1 MRPFVAT
8 QIALAALVIVPFLP
22 GSGTR
27 GAEPSLRALDFIP
40 TAVSADGSVV
50 TGYRGA
56 GGEQYSAVRWTSDR
70 GATVLGE
77 GRAWGISA
85 DGSTLVGEQRGHAV
99 RWTSGRGIEVI
110 TPGWAEAVSADGS
123 AVVVNYIEYSP
134 DYGGDLGQAFR
145 WTAAGG
151 LVGLRFGPS
160 FDSTT
165 GRAISSD
172 GSVIV
177 GGAWSNFTGVGTKW
191 SSQAFRWTA
200 DGDMVGLG
208 IRRNDP
214 SGWATAV
221 SADGSV
227 VVGNGFRWTS
237 QDGAAQLPGWANGM
251 SADGSLVVGGQ
262 FLSPAN
268 VYEAFIWDRANGTRS
283 MRDVL
288 DGMGVDVRGWKLGWA
303 EDISADGLISVG
315 GGTDPSGQ
323 FVGWIATLPEPER
336 LPLLSLAG
344 ALITCRRRGRKRAAA
359 GARRGWT

>member
-8 QIALAALVIVPFLP
+8 HIALTALVIVPFLP
-22 GSGTR
+22 GSGAR

-50 TGYRGA
+50 AGYRWA
-56 GGEQYSAVRWTSDR
+56 GGEQDSAVRWTSNG

-85 DGSTLVGEQRGHAV
+85 DGSTIVGEQRGHAV
-99 RWTSGRGIEVI
+99 RWSSSRGTEVI
-110 TPGWAEAVSADGS
+110 APGWAEAVSADGS
-123 AVVVNYIEYSP
+123 AVVVNYVEFSP

-145 WTAAGG
+145 WTAGGG
-151 LVGLRFGPS
+151 LVGLRFGAS

-177 GGAWSNFTGVGTKW
+177 GSAWSNFPGIGTKW

-200 DGDMVGLG
+200 DGGMVGLG
-208 IRRNDP
+208 DRRPDR

-227 VVGNGFRWTS
+227 VVGNGFRWAS
-237 QDGAAQLPGWANGM
+237 QDGAVQLPGWANGV
-251 SADGSLVVGGQ
+251 SADGSLVVGQ

-268 VYEAFIWDRANGTRS
+268 VYEAFVWDRVNGTRS

-288 DGMGVDVRGWKLGWA
+288 DGMGVDVRGWRLGWA
-303 EDISADGLISVG
+303 EDISADGLISAG

-323 FVGWIATLPEPER
+323 FVGWIATIPEPR
-336 LPLLSLAG
+336 ATLLLSGG
-344 ALITCRRRGRKRAAA
+344 AILVACWHGAQVREWRRPRSGC
-359 GARRGWT
+359 